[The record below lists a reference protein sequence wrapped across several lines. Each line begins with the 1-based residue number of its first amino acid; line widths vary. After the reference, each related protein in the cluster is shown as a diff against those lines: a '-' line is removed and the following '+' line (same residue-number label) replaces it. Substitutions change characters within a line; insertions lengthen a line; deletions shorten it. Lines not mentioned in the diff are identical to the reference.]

1 MVWDQNT
8 FSSGYLTS
16 LFQTCMGDGYPLNDN
31 RVKGRTLQQTKK
43 SVTYGKKNV

>member
-1 MVWDQNT
+1 
-8 FSSGYLTS
+8 
-16 LFQTCMGDGYPLNDN
+16 MGDGYPLNDN